1 MAAPGLSEGELES
14 FCQRWG
20 IVEMSIFG
28 SAARGE
34 LEEDS
39 DLDLLV
45 VFEEDAEW
53 SLFDHV
59 RMEEELSELAGREV
73 DLITRRSVQRSRNW
87 MRRNEILSSS
97 EPVYAE
103 G

>member
-1 MAAPGLSEGELES
+1 MEVPGLSEGELES

-45 VFEEDAEW
+45 VFEEGAEW